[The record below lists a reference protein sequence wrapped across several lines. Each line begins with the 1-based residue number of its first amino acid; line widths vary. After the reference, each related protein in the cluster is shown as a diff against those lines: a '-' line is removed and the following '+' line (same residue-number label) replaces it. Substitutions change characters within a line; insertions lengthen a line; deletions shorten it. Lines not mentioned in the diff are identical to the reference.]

1 MNPYASR
8 RQHLKLVC
16 LPISPPPHRGELY
29 EYSKGREGKGM
40 TPQVE
45 SGVIPECR
53 LSTQRERYVDCGL
66 NIHRLTVEHVGPVA
80 P

>member
-1 MNPYASR
+1 
-8 RQHLKLVC
+8 
-16 LPISPPPHRGELY
+16 
-29 EYSKGREGKGM
+29 M